1 MAQVNI
7 RIDDNLKEQSEEFF
21 KAVGLTMSSAITL
34 FLHQVI
40 LQREIPFKITKKTA
54 KQISSYPVGPLD
66 PFLISPSGDPYW
78 SHPENV
84 AALEK
89 SIQQFKQG
97 RYVEKTMEEL
107 EAMAN
112 G

>member
-7 RIDDNLKEQSEEFF
+7 RIDDKLKEQSEKFF
-21 KAVGLTMSSAITL
+21 ENVGLTMSSAITL

-40 LQREIPFKITKKTA
+40 LQQEIPFKISDKPTKA
-54 KQISSYPVGPLD
+54 PLGPLD

-84 AALEK
+84 KDLEK
-89 SIQQFKQG
+89 SIVQFKQG
-97 RYVEKTMEEL
+97 RYIEKTVEDL

-112 G
+112 NG